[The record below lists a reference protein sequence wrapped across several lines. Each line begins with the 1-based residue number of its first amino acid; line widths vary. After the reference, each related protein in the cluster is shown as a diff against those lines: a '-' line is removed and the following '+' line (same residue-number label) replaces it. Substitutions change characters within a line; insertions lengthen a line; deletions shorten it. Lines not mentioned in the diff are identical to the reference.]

1 MPEENKS
8 RLGRQQALGPSG
20 LFRRVQEEPVERA
33 ASDRLGAA
41 RAAIAHFGVTVA
53 PVVEEPVP
61 PKAVEAVPGPSLYG
75 RITAKEVIAS
85 EKARRGRPKA
95 EGERPW
101 EAAGM
106 SRRTWYRRQAGSE

>member
-1 MPEENKS
+1 
-8 RLGRQQALGPSG
+8 LGPSG
-20 LFRRVQEEPVERA
+20 LFRRVQDADPVERA

-53 PVVEEPVP
+53 PVVEGPVVEPVRP
-61 PKAVEAVPGPSLYG
+61 QAHRDIEWSAPEAAKVEKKG
-75 RITAKEVIAS
+75 
-85 EKARRGRPKA
+85 RGRPKV

-106 SRRTWYRRQAGSE
+106 SRRTWYRQKAGSGQ